1 MSHTISLRSLVTRVT
16 PQPVKQVLRSA
27 RLWRRRVQFRRYN
40 ITKTIRGEAFPFCIG
55 DETGEIWYGPENDPV
70 YEELGFIRDHMLSP
84 DDLVFD
90 VGSHHGLHT
99 ICMARHS
106 AHVVAIEPN
115 PHNVAILKTNTEL
128 NALQNVEVR
137 QVAVGDSIGKIALLR
152 DSNQGGVL
160 SPKTGDLPTIDV
172 EILPL
177 DQVAQESGFPTLLKI
192 DVEGFEDRVLKGASQ
207 ILQRCPKIVIE
218 VHTDWVCRYG
228 SSVDEII
235 ALLNL
240 KAYRVWVLP
249 YATEKVLAWDGQ
261 DFNQYPPPKF
271 TLFLVPHPR

>member
-1 MSHTISLRSLVTRVT
+1 M
-16 PQPVKQVLRSA
+16 LRSA
-27 RLWRRRVQFRRYN
+27 LLWKRRVQFRPYT
-40 ITKTIRGEAFPFCIG
+40 ITKTIHGEAFPFFIG
-55 DETGEIWYGPENDPV
+55 DETGEIWYRPENDPV
-70 YEELGFIRDHMLSP
+70 YEELAFIRDHMLSP

-106 AHVVAIEPN
+106 ARVVAVEPN
-115 PHNVAILKTNTEL
+115 PHNVAILKTNTKL
-128 NALQNVEVR
+128 NSLHNVVIR

-160 SPKTGDLPTIDV
+160 PRKTGSLPTVDV
-172 EILPL
+172 EVLPL
-177 DQVAQESGFPTLLKI
+177 DRVAQECGFPNLLKI
-192 DVEGFEDRVLKGASQ
+192 DVEGFEDRALKGASQ

-228 SSVDEII
+228 SSVNEVID
-235 ALLNL
+235 LLNL

-249 YATEKVLAWDGQ
+249 YTTEKVQAWDGQ

-271 TLFLVPHPR
+271 TLFLIPAH